1 MGFWVSLTFL
11 LWFENP
17 KKKQVKGK
25 TPLQKKTF
33 HPLASSHQDIYMYE
47 QPRFLPYDYAFSKI
61 NYEAEAL

>member
-17 KKKQVKGK
+17 KKNRLKAKHRY
-25 TPLQKKTF
+25 KKTF